1 VAGPSQ
7 LQRFGGWQNDRY
19 GFNSDNARYWRK
31 VTGIDTEGDGLLR
44 TISPALAADKAD
56 APILL
61 IHGKDDTRVPMEQ
74 SEIMAA
80 ALKNARKNYEFV
92 VLQHEDHFL
101 SREVTRIAMLKA
113 ALNFVEKYDPAH

>member
-1 VAGPSQ
+1 
-7 LQRFGGWQNDRY
+7 LQRFGGWQGDRY
-19 GFNSDNARYWRK
+19 GFNNDAVRYWRK
-31 VTGIDTEGDGLLR
+31 ETGADTEGDSLLR

-61 IHGKDDTRVPMEQ
+61 IHGKDDTRVPIEQ
-74 SEIMAA
+74 SELMAS
-80 ALKNARKNYEFV
+80 ALKSAHKNYEFV

-113 ALNFVEKYDPAH
+113 ALNFVEKYNPAP